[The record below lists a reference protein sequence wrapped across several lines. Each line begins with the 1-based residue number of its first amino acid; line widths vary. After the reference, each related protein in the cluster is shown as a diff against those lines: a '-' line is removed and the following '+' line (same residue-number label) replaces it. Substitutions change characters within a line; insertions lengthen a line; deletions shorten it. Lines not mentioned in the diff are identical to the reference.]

1 MWYKSEKLR
10 LVLNYCMAG
19 LLNHNP
25 GNYIVKENLIAVLC
39 VVTGQSV
46 WFWKILGFILIQRA
60 RSDQRVIEKCCS
72 LEIKS
77 PPVEWREV

>member
-39 VVTGQSV
+39 VVNQCGSGKFLV
-46 WFWKILGFILIQRA
+46 LF
-60 RSDQRVIEKCCS
+60 
-72 LEIKS
+72 
-77 PPVEWREV
+77 